1 MDGSFLTYRNG
12 RWFWITA
19 ASASALTFHYLNYRS
34 QTIPYGGTPVGLI
47 YGLFGTIIIAVLMFL
62 GIRKRLYAS
71 GTGTLQGWV
80 SAHVYLGLFSLLII
94 PMHAG
99 FRFGADIHTLAFI
112 LLALVVL
119 SGIMGVILYMSIPSR
134 LTEYESGLQ
143 SDAIDNEIGRLIS
156 DMRFLVKDK
165 SDALVRVYQD
175 EITRLQTM
183 QPMGWSLVFK
193 KQRED
198 LIAKRSTE
206 LARIVSSIPSEDYT
220 TFQALSRMILKRTQL
235 QVALMAQMRLR
246 NMLQAWLYIHVPV
259 SIAMIVIVG
268 IHVVV
273 VFYY

>member
-1 MDGSFLTYRNG
+1 MY
-12 RWFWITA
+12 
-19 ASASALTFHYLNYRS
+19 
-34 QTIPYGGTPVGLI
+34 GLI
-47 YGLFGTIIIAVLMFL
+47 GTIVIAVLMFL
-62 GIRKRLYAS
+62 GIRKRAYAS

-99 FRFGADIHTLAFI
+99 FRFGVDIHTLAFV

-119 SGIMGVILYMSIPSR
+119 SGIVGVILYMSIPSR

-183 QPMGWSLVFK
+183 QPMGWSLVFR
-193 KQRED
+193 KQSED
-198 LIAKRSTE
+198 LIAKRSAE
-206 LARIVSSIPSEDYT
+206 LARLVSSIPSEDET

-246 NMLQAWLYIHVPV
+246 NILQAWLYIHVPV
-259 SIAMIVIVG
+259 SIAMIVTVG